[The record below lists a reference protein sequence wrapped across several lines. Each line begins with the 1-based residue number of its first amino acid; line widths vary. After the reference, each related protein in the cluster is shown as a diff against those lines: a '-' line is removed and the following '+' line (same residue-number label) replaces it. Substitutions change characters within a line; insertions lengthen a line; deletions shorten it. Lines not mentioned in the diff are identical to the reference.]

1 MENITKST
9 DPSILGRRD
18 VTSDPL
24 TLCSQESSTWTCIP
38 QRPYCQGTAIPDAVD
53 ISFAMADGRF
63 FPAELALAGLCGL
76 LVDGN
81 GAVFLEQNQTIN
93 IRIEVPDLLSPPSP
107 QSSDPHVDSGQGIA
121 DGEHK

>member
-9 DPSILGRRD
+9 DLSILGRRD
-18 VTSDPL
+18 VASDPQ
-24 TLCSQESSTWTCIP
+24 TLYSQESFTWTCIP
-38 QRPYCQGTAIPDAVD
+38 QRLYCQGSAIPDAID

-81 GAVFLEQNQTIN
+81 GTVFLERGHTVN

-121 DGEHK
+121 DGQE